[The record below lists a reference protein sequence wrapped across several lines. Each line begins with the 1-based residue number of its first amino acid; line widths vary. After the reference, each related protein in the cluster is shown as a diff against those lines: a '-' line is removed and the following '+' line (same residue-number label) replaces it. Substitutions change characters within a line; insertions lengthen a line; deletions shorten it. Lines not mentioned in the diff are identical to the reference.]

1 MTSSRPRGPTTTQ
14 TKKYISSNI
23 FLEIITMLY
32 ELCITVTMRLV
43 AVGHSLYEAQY
54 LAALVVL
61 QLVLLCTL
69 LGYRIVRPD
78 EDRPGYRAVNVPVY
92 VVVGMRGLIPA
103 TAGTAGRASRT
114 FLQE

>member
-1 MTSSRPRGPTTTQ
+1 MTHRTT
-14 TKKYISSNI
+14 KYISSNI
-23 FLEIITMLY
+23 FQEIITMLH

-43 AVGHSLYEAQY
+43 ALGHSLYEAQY

-69 LGYRIVRPD
+69 LGYRVVLPEEIRPA
-78 EDRPGYRAVNVPVY
+78 YRAVMVPACSVM
-92 VVVGMRGLIPA
+92 GIRGIFPA
-103 TAGTAGRASRT
+103 GAGTAGGSRT